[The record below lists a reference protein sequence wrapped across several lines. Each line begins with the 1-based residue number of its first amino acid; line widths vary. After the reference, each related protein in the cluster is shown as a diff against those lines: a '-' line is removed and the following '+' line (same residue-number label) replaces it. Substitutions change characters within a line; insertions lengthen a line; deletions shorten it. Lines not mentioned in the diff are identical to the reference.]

1 MTAVK
6 PPPERVMCSV
16 YRSPRKEGMY
26 LYVPKRGLFEKVPK
40 ALLDHF
46 GLPGH
51 VMDLLLTRDRKLAL
65 ADIHKVMDELRDKGY
80 YLQMP
85 PGSEENLLEQHRRG
99 SAR

>member
-1 MTAVK
+1 MTSTK
-6 PPPERVMCSV
+6 TTPERVMCSV

-26 LYVPKRGLFEKVPK
+26 LYVPKRGLFERVPK
-40 ALLDHF
+40 ELLDNF

-65 ADIHKVMDELRDKGY
+65 ADIHKVMDGLRDKGF

-85 PGSEENLLEQHRRG
+85 PASEQNLLEQHRRG
-99 SAR
+99 ARH